1 MNSNPGTEELQKL
14 EAIEKL
20 VSSLRDDMAGEA
32 TEALGSRMADKVATA
47 VGSWKF
53 LIGQSSC
60 LVFYILYNVHLLQQ
74 EAFDPYPFILLN
86 LVLSFQA
93 AFTAPVILM
102 AQNRADSKD
111 RRSAKRAYKK
121 IGHIDKLVKLLAQ
134 TEGVEANGDQSSDLP
149 SSTS

>member
-53 LIGQSSC
+53 LIGQSTC

-121 IGHIDKLVKLLAQ
+121 IGHIDKLVKLLVQ
-134 TEGVEANGDQSSDLP
+134 TEGAGGDQSSDSP